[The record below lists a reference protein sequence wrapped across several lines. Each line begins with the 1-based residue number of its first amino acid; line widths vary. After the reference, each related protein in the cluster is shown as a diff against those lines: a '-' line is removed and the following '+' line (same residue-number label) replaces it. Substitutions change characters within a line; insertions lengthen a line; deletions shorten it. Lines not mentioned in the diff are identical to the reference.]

1 MDLLSHILSG
11 LAVSTVVVSFAN
23 VSKKHKAVILFCG
36 ALGGGFP
43 DFDVLS
49 HWSGFDSTFGKWF
62 ELDLPGTVIYHE
74 KRWYS
79 HHAFLHSVTAAILL
93 AFLIGGIIYLFR
105 RKEKTFQTSL
115 HDSRFIMLAFFLGFC
130 AHLVEDMPTPTYAWG
145 GVNFFWPS
153 GVYFGGTG
161 EIWWWNNYDL
171 FLIIIGVVFLN
182 ALILILRQWLKFN
195 ARIATTFVLLCG
207 IYCYLHQ
214 MKTRPFDFNYQ
225 KAEHSKVFWEYEQKS
240 KEIQKEILG
249 ERLYGIMEE
258 VDNHI
263 PLWF

>member
-11 LAVSTVVVSFAN
+11 LAISTVIVSFSK
-23 VSKKHKAVILFCG
+23 VSKKHKAVILFSG

-49 HWSGFDSTFGKWF
+49 HWSQFDTTFGKFF
-62 ELDLPGTVIYHE
+62 ELDMPGFQIYHS

-79 HHAFLHSVTAAILL
+79 HHAFLHSLTAAALI
-93 AFLIGGIIYLFR
+93 AGLIGCVIYLFK
-105 RKEKTFQTSL
+105 RKEKTFKQSFY
-115 HDSRFIMLAFFLGFC
+115 DSRYIMLAFFLGFC
-130 AHLVEDMPTPTYAWG
+130 VHLLEDMPTPTYAWG

-171 FLIIIGVVFLN
+171 FLIILSVILIN
-182 ALILILRQWLKFN
+182 ALVLIVRSYVKFN
-195 ARIATTFVLLCG
+195 ARIISTLILFSGVSL
-207 IYCYLHQ
+207 YLYQ
-214 MKTRPFDFNYQ
+214 IKTRPFDFNYQ
-225 KAEHSKVFWEYEQKS
+225 KAEHGKVFWEYEQKS
-240 KEIQKEILG
+240 KAIQKDILG
-249 ERLYGIMEE
+249 ERLYGIMVEFDKH
-258 VDNHI
+258 V